1 MATKKFKLDAQKILV
16 NACRILLAITF
27 LFSGFIKANDP
38 FGTVY
43 KLNDYLMSMGGISIP
58 EFIVLIMSVG
68 LAFVEFTLGIYLFFG
83 ISRKNTSTFTVLFM
97 SVMTLLTVYI
107 FIFNPV
113 SDCGCFGDA
122 IILSNG
128 ATLSKNIVLLAAAIY
143 LKRYSKLQ
151 KEFVPDKFKWII
163 STLGMVAITAFAVYN
178 IICLPFIDFRP
189 FKVGTDLKANY
200 KSYSDPSNFEVK
212 IVYEKDGEKIELDID
227 DDDPDSTWTYV
238 ETIRNIKNE
247 EELKTSNFYFSDAVT
262 EDDITED
269 ILYNE
274 DISLLVI
281 IPDLYHADESC
292 TDKIN
297 DLYEYSTKQDC
308 AFYCLTGSVD
318 NEAQQYWTEH
328 TGAEYN
334 YFIGDEKLL
343 KTIVRAK
350 PGLVLLKD
358 GVIIN
363 KWSNYNFPVIEDI
376 EKIVASLRS
385 QK

>member
-1 MATKKFKLDAQKILV
+1 MTIKKIKLDAQKILV
-16 NACRILLAITF
+16 DACRFLLAATF
-27 LFSGFIKANDP
+27 IFSGFIKANDP

-68 LAFVEFTLGIYLFFG
+68 LAFLEFTLGIYLFFG
-83 ISRKNTSTFTVLFM
+83 ISRKTTSTFTVLFM
-97 SVMTLLTVYI
+97 SVMTLLTIYI
-107 FIFNPV
+107 FIYNPV

-128 ATLSKNIVLLAAAIY
+128 ATLAKNLVLLSAAIY

-151 KEFVPDKFKWII
+151 KEFIPDKFKWII
-163 STLGMVAITAFAVYN
+163 STLGMVSITAFAVYC
-178 IICLPFIDFRP
+178 IICLPLIDFRP
-189 FKVGTDLKANY
+189 FKIGTDLKANY
-200 KSYSDPSNFEVK
+200 NSYSDPSNFEVK
-212 IVYEKDGEKIELDID
+212 IVYEKDGEKLELDID

-247 EELKTSNFYFSDAVT
+247 EELKTSNFFFSDAIT

-269 ILYNE
+269 ILYN
-274 DISLLVI
+274 DGYTLLVI

-297 DLYEYSTKQDC
+297 DLFEYASKGNC
-308 AFYCLTGSVD
+308 EFYCLTGSVD
-318 NEAQQYWTEH
+318 EEAQKYWSEH

-334 YFIGDEKLL
+334 YYLGDEKLL

-350 PGLVLLKD
+350 PGLVLMKD
-358 GVIIN
+358 GVIVN
-363 KWSNYNFPVIEDI
+363 KWSNYNLPTQEEI
-376 EKIVASLRS
+376 EKFITPSKS
-385 QK
+385 